1 MTSDRSDSAPSRP
14 ALREAQ
20 VSVRRYSGE
29 HEAHAHDHAQILFA
43 LQGRMEL
50 EIDGRPGFVD
60 AACGMVIPAGT
71 GHGYLAAP
79 QTRVFVIDA
88 PEAAG
93 LDRLRRFAVPPPLRF
108 PVSHLSAAAQM
119 ALVLQAPSLLARRGI
134 DLQQLQQQVQM
145 ALHESWPTA
154 RLAQCAHLS
163 VAQFHARFVE
173 LAGQTPQAWVRTLRL
188 DAASRQLARGAALEA
203 TALRCGYASA
213 SALAYALRR
222 ERGMTSRQL
231 REAARS
237 A

>member
-1 MTSDRSDSAPSRP
+1 MTSAAPPATPPRP
-14 ALREAQ
+14 ALHEAQ
-20 VSVRRYSGE
+20 VSVRQYSGE
-29 HEAHAHDHAQILFA
+29 HAAHAHEHAQILFA

-50 EIDGRPGFVD
+50 EVNGRPGFVD

-71 GHGYLAAP
+71 GHGYLASP
-79 QTRVFVIDA
+79 QTQVFVIDA

-108 PVSHLSAAAQM
+108 PLSHLSAAAQM

-134 DLQQLQQQVQM
+134 DLPQLQQQVQM

-173 LAGQTPQAWVRTLRL
+173 LTGQTPQAWVRTLRL
-188 DAASRQLARGAALEA
+188 DAACSQLARGAALEA

-222 ERGMTSRQL
+222 ERGITSRAL
-231 REAARS
+231 RHGS
-237 A
+237 AS